1 VREQLIA
8 DRTPHRGLLGRLWKP
23 QVQATPSWVD
33 PPDWSSYEQV
43 GFTSDAANLI
53 RSMLGSDSHGVL
65 YETQWAVR
73 TCVDFLALNIAHLN
87 LKTYRRTDEAPE
99 YLREHPLAD
108 LIQRPNDRFT
118 RFDLIRGTV
127 SDLAIY
133 DNAFWLKREEGDK
146 RALYLLPPAYV
157 VVDGGDV
164 LTGPARYWLSS
175 GGKRIELST
184 DEVVHF
190 HGYNPIDTRV
200 GSSPMTALRHVL
212 MEEIEASRWRSKY
225 FAKSA
230 QIPGVIERPSTA
242 PPWGQMERDRF
253 REVWRRFRRGGVLE
267 GEEPVLEDDMT
278 YKPGGFSPE
287 QSQFLEGREW
297 VLDTVATQF
306 HIPLQMLSRKGT
318 ATYASMKEFHN
329 ILYVD
334 VLGPWNAMIE
344 NAVNAQ
350 LVPDFGD
357 TDLYVEFNIEEKLQG
372 DFEQQAN
379 AARQTVQVPHMSVN
393 EIREKRG
400 LPRVDDPRYDM
411 PARPT
416 NYTYGDEPEAEQQ
429 TLGLD
434 GELATMLE
442 DR

>member
-175 GGKRIELST
+175 GLPTRLST
-184 DEVVHF
+184 
-190 HGYNPIDTRV
+190 
-200 GSSPMTALRHVL
+200 
-212 MEEIEASRWRSKY
+212 
-225 FAKSA
+225 
-230 QIPGVIERPSTA
+230 STA
-242 PPWGQMERDRF
+242 TTRSTPA
-253 REVWRRFRRGGVLE
+253 
-267 GEEPVLEDDMT
+267 
-278 YKPGGFSPE
+278 
-287 QSQFLEGREW
+287 W
-297 VLDTVATQF
+297 VRL
-306 HIPLQMLSRKGT
+306 R
-318 ATYASMKEFHN
+318 
-329 ILYVD
+329 
-334 VLGPWNAMIE
+334 
-344 NAVNAQ
+344 
-350 LVPDFGD
+350 
-357 TDLYVEFNIEEKLQG
+357 
-372 DFEQQAN
+372 
-379 AARQTVQVPHMSVN
+379 
-393 EIREKRG
+393 
-400 LPRVDDPRYDM
+400 
-411 PARPT
+411 
-416 NYTYGDEPEAEQQ
+416 
-429 TLGLD
+429 
-434 GELATMLE
+434 
-442 DR
+442 